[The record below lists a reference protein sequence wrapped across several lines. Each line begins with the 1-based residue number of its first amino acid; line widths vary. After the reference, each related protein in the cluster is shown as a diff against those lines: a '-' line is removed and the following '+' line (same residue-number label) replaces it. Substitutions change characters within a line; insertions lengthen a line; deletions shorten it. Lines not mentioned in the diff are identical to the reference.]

1 MPLPFILGG
10 LVLAATGYGVKKGLD
25 AKNTNDEAKDLFK
38 KAEERLEET
47 KKMVESTE
55 SGCKNAFARF
65 GEKKLHVISRG
76 VSRFVEHFNQLKGHE
91 FVINNMD
98 MQNIQEQVSE
108 ALNVVNKCKEMGL
121 SDLASLGGVGAA
133 VGVLATYGTYTG
145 ISAAAGGTVLSS
157 LGGALAWMSGGAIS
171 LGGGLALGSMAL
183 IGGVGAAPALA
194 ILGVLSAKKMEKKL
208 EDVKAYCC
216 EVEEAITKAYGVID
230 DLLAVERV
238 VKLFTKQIT
247 KFDALFLSLSQDAIA
262 TMKKRN
268 YNHSLYSQ
276 EEKDQLCVTVSTLM
290 TLSAFLKV
298 PIIDKHQKLQEKAK
312 RALEIMKEQMDRL
325 ESGHYDVKMIQS
337 RQKDLENL

>member
-108 ALNVVNKCKEMGL
+108 VLNVVNKCKEMGL